1 MEKDEYRKHFEME
14 EDFWWFRGR
23 REVILSILG
32 SFNILDGKLDIL
44 DVGCGTG
51 FNLTVF
57 QTYGFPFGCDLS
69 EEAIYFCQK
78 RGLKNIAYADAGK
91 LPYKD
96 ESFDL
101 ITLLDVLY
109 HKNVQN
115 DMKVLLEIRRVLKKG
130 GHLLMTDSAF
140 NFLRSSH
147 DVVFHTRER
156 YNRKTLGERLEKA
169 NLSIKKM
176 SYFNFFLFLAVLT
189 IRIIEKGRFRG
200 SKKVESSLKPV
211 NKKINALLLNI
222 LKFEA
227 FLIGYVNF
235 PFGSSILCLAKK

>member
-32 SFNILDGKLDIL
+32 SFKILDGKLNIL

-51 FNLTVF
+51 FNLKVF
-57 QTYGFPFGCDLS
+57 QTYGFSFGCDLS
-69 EEAIYFCQK
+69 HNAIYFCQK
-78 RGLKNIAYADAGK
+78 RGLKNVAYADAGK

-101 ITLLDVLY
+101 VTLLDVLY

-115 DMKVLLEIRRVLKKG
+115 DMKVLLEIQRVLKKG
-130 GHLLMTDSAF
+130 GYLLITDSAF

-156 YNRKTLGERLEKA
+156 YNRKILKERLEKA

-189 IRIIEKGRFRG
+189 IRTIEKGRFMGRE
-200 SKKVESSLKPV
+200 KIESNLKPV

-227 FLIGYVNF
+227 FLIEHVNF

>member
-23 REVILSILG
+23 REVILRILS
-32 SFNILDGKLDIL
+32 SFNILDGKLNIL

-51 FNLTVF
+51 FNLKIF

-69 EEAIYFCQK
+69 DNAIHFCQK
-78 RGLKNIAYADAGK
+78 RGLKDIAYADAGK

-101 ITLLDVLY
+101 VTLLDVLY

-115 DMKVLLEIRRVLKKG
+115 DIKVLLEVQRVLKKG
-130 GHLLMTDSAF
+130 GYLLITDSAF

-156 YNRKTLGERLEKA
+156 YNKKTLRERVEKA

-176 SYFNFFLFLAVLT
+176 SYFNFFLFLAVLA
-189 IRIIEKGRFRG
+189 IRIIEKGRLRRR
-200 SKKVESSLKPV
+200 KKIESSLKPV
-211 NKKINALLLNI
+211 NKKINTFLLNI
-222 LKFEA
+222 LKLEA
-227 FLIGYVNF
+227 LLIGYVSF